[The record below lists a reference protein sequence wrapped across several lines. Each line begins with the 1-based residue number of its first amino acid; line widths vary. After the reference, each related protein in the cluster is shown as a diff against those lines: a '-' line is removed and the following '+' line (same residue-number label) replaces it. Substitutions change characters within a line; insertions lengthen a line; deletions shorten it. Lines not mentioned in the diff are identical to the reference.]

1 MTDNRD
7 VRYNPERRNR
17 WQDWANFVLAIWLFF
32 SPWILSFGSG
42 APAAAPAQ
50 GAQAVN
56 AVNNAA
62 WNAWVLGVL
71 VFLVAISAIS
81 RMEFWQ
87 EWINLLLGAW
97 IFIAPLGARLRVGHA
112 VRSLV
117 GSLDRRG
124 PNIPHLGLEHQHAAI
139 VRGAPSRG
147 ASQALTYP
155 ARANAGRRDAPVKW
169 QTGVRICP
177 GSWIRLCRG
186 DIGGTPPRH
195 PH

>member
-32 SPWILSFGSG
+32 SPWILSFGS
-42 APAAAPAQ
+42 ATPAAAPAQ

-56 AVNNAA
+56 AVSNAA

-97 IFIAPLGARLRVGHA
+97 IFIAPWVLGFARGTLSAASCDYWIVGALIFLISAGSISMLQSSGARHREVHH
-112 VRSLV
+112 R
-117 GSLDRRG
+117 
-124 PNIPHLGLEHQHAAI
+124 P
-139 VRGAPSRG
+139 
-147 ASQALTYP
+147 
-155 ARANAGRRDAPVKW
+155 
-169 QTGVRICP
+169 
-177 GSWIRLCRG
+177 
-186 DIGGTPPRH
+186 
-195 PH
+195 